1 MVIAGLTEIAACEPS
16 HPATIHRDRNAPSP
30 RSEGYRKLSSE
41 ILSTE
46 LHIARS
52 RRHFESRDPYG
63 HAQRGLHVG
72 TSGRF
77 LGSRSRTSAEMGFHW
92 ASQGHGHLRDG
103 SVI

>member
-1 MVIAGLTEIAACEPS
+1 MVITGITEIATCEPS
-16 HPATIHRDRNAPSP
+16 YPATIHRGRNAPSP

-52 RRHFESRDPYG
+52 SRHFESRDPYG

-77 LGSRSRTSAEMGFHW
+77 LGSRSRTSAELDFHRV
-92 ASQGHGHLRDG
+92 SQDHGLLRDG